1 MNFLICTTKIGPIQQ
16 NQFDEFLYKSKHIC
30 SMPPPTN
37 PGGAYSIHHLPPE
50 VNIEVPSDSDS
61 SRRPSKLQA
70 LKFLSNQPYS
80 KLITSTGCYCV
91 NNKFQGLT
99 ASLLP
104 RNMCNRMVDRAGPCR
119 TSSSLR
125 LVG

>member
-1 MNFLICTTKIGPIQQ
+1 MNFLICTTKIDPIQQ

-70 LKFLSNQPYS
+70 LKFLSEQPYS
-80 KLITSTGCYCV
+80 KFLSNELQVQNVIV
-91 NNKFQGLT
+91 L
-99 ASLLP
+99 
-104 RNMCNRMVDRAGPCR
+104 
-119 TSSSLR
+119 
-125 LVG
+125 